1 VLTDN
6 RRNKKSERENMELE
20 KKKEEMELKVK
31 MEGKNSG
38 ETNLLLGPEI
48 FSPELSENEGV

>member
-1 VLTDN
+1 
-6 RRNKKSERENMELE
+6 MELE